1 MKAIVLS
8 EYGSPDVLQLKEVD
22 SPIPE
27 DNEVKVKIISASVNA
42 TDFEIVRGNFFVRI
56 TSGLRRPSH
65 IRLGCDFAGRVESI
79 GKNVT
84 QFKQGDVVYAD
95 LMSQPRPYGAFA
107 EFVCI
112 PEKSLRMKPESMT
125 FQEAAT
131 IGQAGV
137 LALQGIRGKNPPLP
151 GQHVL
156 INGAG
161 GGVGTFAIQIAKY
174 YGTEV
179 TAVDTPQKFDMM
191 LSLGADHVIDY
202 IKEDF
207 TKNKK
212 QYDLILDVI
221 ARKSVYAYRRAL
233 KPNGNYRMVGGT
245 TRRIFGALI
254 FGSLTSLFSSKKVG
268 VMIGRPNKKE
278 DMEFLTEL
286 FEAKKVVPIIDKKY
300 SLKEVPDA
308 IRYLEDGRAI
318 GKLVISISDL
328 E

>member
-8 EYGSPDVLQLKEVD
+8 VYGSPDMLQFKEVEE
-22 SPIPE
+22 PIPE
-27 DNEVKVKIISASVNA
+27 DNEIKVKIISASVNA
-42 TDFEIVRGNFFVRI
+42 TDFEMVKGNFFVRI
-56 TSGLRRPSH
+56 TSGIRRPSNP
-65 IRLGCDFAGRVESI
+65 RLGCDFAGRVESI

-84 QFKQGDVVYAD
+84 QFKHGDVVYAD
-95 LMSQPRPYGAFA
+95 LMYQPRPYGAFA
-107 EFVCI
+107 EYVCI
-112 PEKSLRMKPESMT
+112 PENSLRIKPESMT
-125 FQEAAT
+125 FEEAAT

-137 LALQGIRGKNPPLP
+137 LALQGIRGKNPPDP
-151 GQHVL
+151 SQHVL

-174 YGTEV
+174 YGAEV
-179 TAVDTPQKFDMM
+179 TAVDTANKFDMM
-191 LSLGADHVIDY
+191 RSLGADHVMDY
-202 IKEDF
+202 TKTDF

-233 KPNGNYRMVGGT
+233 KPNGKYRMVGGT
-245 TRRIFGALI
+245 TRRIFGTLI
-254 FGSLTSLFSSKKVG
+254 FGSLTSLFSNKKVG
-268 VMIGRPNKKE
+268 IMMGRPNKKE

-308 IRYLEDGRAI
+308 IRYLEDGQAI
-318 GKLVISISDL
+318 GKLVISM
-328 E
+328 EG